1 MKKTNPNSFVLIL
14 ATAFL
19 LSNCSLSEVAQKTKK
34 GFSDGSSYVVD
45 KSKSAL
51 VKSKKVLGL
60 EKTKKS
66 SVKPMTVEKKVFGK
80 MPNGDQVSM
89 YTLTNANKMQVSLLN
104 YGGTGK
110 EILVPDRDG
119 KFANVSLG
127 FDSVEEYMEK
137 SPYFGCITGR
147 YANRI
152 KDGKFSLDGQ
162 SYQLAKNNGPNHLHG
177 GEVGFD
183 KRIWNATITEVGTG
197 VIFTRTSPDGE
208 EGYPGNLRCKVTY
221 TLTDDNELKVEYE
234 ATCDQATVLNLTN
247 HTYFNLSGEGS
258 PTILNHELT
267 LPGAHFVATDET
279 NIPTAIEKV
288 AGTPMDFRKPTA
300 IGKRIENKH
309 HR

>member
-1 MKKTNPNSFVLIL
+1 
-14 ATAFL
+14 
-19 LSNCSLSEVAQKTKK
+19 
-34 GFSDGSSYVVD
+34 
-45 KSKSAL
+45 
-51 VKSKKVLGL
+51 
-60 EKTKKS
+60 
-66 SVKPMTVEKKVFGK
+66 
-80 MPNGDQVSM
+80 
-89 YTLTNANKMQVSLLN
+89 
-104 YGGTGK
+104 
-110 EILVPDRDG
+110 
-119 KFANVSLG
+119 
-127 FDSVEEYMEK
+127 
-137 SPYFGCITGR
+137 
-147 YANRI
+147 
-152 KDGKFSLDGQ
+152 LDGQ

-288 AGTPMDFRKPTA
+288 AGTPMDFRKPTV

-309 HR
+309 QQLKVGKGYDHTWLVPSSEEKLNLAATLRDPASGRVLEIRTDQPGIQLYTGNYLDGTLVGHGGKPYAFRSGLCLETQVYPDSPNRQGEEGWKSCVLRPGETYRHLTVHKFRVD